1 MDTPSL
7 ENQEIQNKKWDKA
20 LAYWFKMDRNTNLDG
35 WSASP
40 EAGMKEDRQLGE
52 ILSKS
57 FNPPRSVIVF
67 VWRENSVIRFVWKEF
82 YIVLTIK
89 NDVLATGDKV
99 ATIKEFYSA
108 SITLLRNKQKVQ
120 KTAQADL
127 WELQDMISA

>member
-1 MDTPSL
+1 MDTNSL
-7 ENQEIQNKKWDKA
+7 ENQEIQNKKWEKA
-20 LAYWFKMDRNTNLDG
+20 LAYWFKMDRHTNLD
-35 WSASP
+35 WVTAAP
-40 EAGMKEDRQLGE
+40 ESGMKEDKQLGE

-67 VWRENSVIRFVWKEF
+67 VWKENSVIRFTGKEF
-82 YIVLTIK
+82 YLELTIK